1 MSYPFLQFFPNSFLI
16 SVRALVQN
24 SHLLKVFIVGV
35 LFLFTVVG
43 CGKKGPTV
51 AIVSGTVLLDGEPLD
66 GASVIFHPASSSG
79 LAGSGRTSLDGTFGL
94 TTFGAASG
102 AGATP
107 GEYVVTVS
115 KEEWPEFE
123 EPEDDDPNY
132 EKKMAQVEREMERA
146 KPTYVTPRA
155 YSDEET
161 SGLTATVSSGEND
174 IVLKL
179 SSDFSGSSKK

>member
-1 MSYPFLQFFPNSFLI
+1 M
-16 SVRALVQN
+16 
-24 SHLLKVFIVGV
+24 
-35 LFLFTVVG
+35 
-43 CGKKGPTV
+43 
-51 AIVSGTVLLDGEPLD
+51 
-66 GASVIFHPASSSG
+66 
-79 LAGSGRTSLDGTFGL
+79 L

-123 EPEDDDPNY
+123 EPEGDDPNY